1 MLNINF
7 ATTRLREITYPT
19 TALDAAIAWNC
30 SLSTARTRLG
40 AAIGAGLIMFAG
52 EREDRLY
59 SPTLK
64 LLNLMM
70 EEA

>member
-7 ATTRLREITYPT
+7 AITRLREIQYPI
-19 TALDAAIAWNC
+19 TALDAAVSWTC
-30 SLSTARTRLG
+30 SLSTARTRLST
-40 AAIGAGLIMFAG
+40 AVGAGLIMFAG

-59 SPTLK
+59 SPTLR

-70 EEA
+70 EG